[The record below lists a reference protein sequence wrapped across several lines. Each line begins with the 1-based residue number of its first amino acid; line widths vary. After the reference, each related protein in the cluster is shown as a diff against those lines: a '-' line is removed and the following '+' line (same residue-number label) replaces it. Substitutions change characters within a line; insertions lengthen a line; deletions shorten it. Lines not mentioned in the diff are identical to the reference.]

1 MQFITIIL
9 FPLFCLTNSSDEL
22 KKGDISTLADMMTGT
37 FSSQNQAEMDSAFYS
52 INLVMYPIW
61 ETSKKVKWLYVEQA
75 VSSALDKPYR
85 QRVYRLT
92 KVKKGVFESKVYE
105 LANPSAFVQSWKTP
119 GLFETISPN
128 SLVERAGCS
137 VFLKKE
143 SVDCYSGS
151 TDGKNCLSSLR
162 GAAYATSK
170 VEVCPGA
177 ITSWDQGWDAS
188 DEQVWGADKAGYIF
202 LRVE

>member
-9 FPLFCLTNSSDEL
+9 LSLFSLTSSGDKY
-22 KKGDISTLADMMTGT
+22 KKGDLSTLTDMMTGT
-37 FSSQNQAEMDSAFYS
+37 FSSQSQAEMDSAFYS

-61 ETSKKVKWLYVEQA
+61 KTSKKVKWLYVEQA

-92 KVKKGVFESKVYE
+92 KGKKGVFESKVYE
-105 LANPSAFVQSWKTP
+105 LPNPSAFIQSWKTP
-119 GLFETISPN
+119 RLFETISPD

-137 VFLKKE
+137 VFLRKE
-143 SVDCYSGS
+143 TGGCYSGS

-188 DEQVWGADKAGYIF
+188 DKQVWGAEKAGYIF
-202 LRVE
+202 LSVE

>member
-9 FPLFCLTNSSDEL
+9 FSLFSFTNSIEEY
-22 KKGDISTLADMMTGT
+22 KKGDLSTLAEMMTGT
-37 FSSQNQAEMDSAFYS
+37 FSSQDQAAMDSAFYS

-92 KVKKGVFESKVYE
+92 KGKKGVFESKVYE
-105 LANPSAFVQSWKTP
+105 LLNPSAFIESWKTP
-119 GLFETISPN
+119 GIFETISPK

-143 SVDCYSGS
+143 SDDCYSGS

-170 VEVCPGA
+170 VEVCTGA
-177 ITSWDQGWDAS
+177 ITSWDQGWNES
-188 DEQVWGADKAGYIF
+188 DEQVWGAEKAGYIF
-202 LRVE
+202 LKVE